1 MSDMS
6 HFGRV
11 AVLLGGLSAE
21 REVSLHS
28 GAAVLRG
35 LQEAG
40 VDAHGV
46 DVGKDILSV
55 LENGH
60 YDRVFNILHGCMGED
75 GVIQG
80 ALELLGIPYTG
91 CGVMASALCMDKL
104 ATKRVWLGA
113 GLPTPEYRMLTED
126 TDFAAVVTELGLPL
140 AVKPVREGSSVGI
153 SKVSTA
159 EQLRPAFELA
169 LKSDPVVMAE
179 QWIVGEEYT
188 VSMLDGEPL
197 PVIRIEPE
205 GEIYDYEAKYLS
217 DNTQYHCPC
226 GLSDADEQAMQ
237 QLAVQAFSAV
247 NGEGW
252 GRVDLMQDEDGRNW
266 LIEVNTNPGMTDHS
280 LVPKAAQQVGMN
292 FSQLVVRILE
302 TTL

>member
-1 MSDMS
+1 MS

-11 AVLLGGLSAE
+11 AVLLGGLNAE
-21 REVSLHS
+21 REVSLNS

-40 VDAHGV
+40 VDAHGI
-46 DVGKDILSV
+46 DVGADIVAV
-55 LENGH
+55 LQAGN
-60 YDRVFNILHGCMGED
+60 YDRVFNILHGRVGED

-104 ATKRVWLGA
+104 MTKRVWLGA
-113 GLPTPEYRMLTED
+113 GLPTPEHRILTEE
-126 TDFAAVVTELGLPL
+126 TDFDAIVAELGLPL

-153 SKVSTA
+153 SKVTRA
-159 EQLRPAFELA
+159 EQLKPAFELA
-169 LKSDPVVMAE
+169 VKSDPVVMAE
-179 QWIVGEEYT
+179 QWIVGGEYT
-188 VSMLDGEPL
+188 VSMLDGEAL

-205 GEIYDYEAKYLS
+205 GDIYDYEAKYLS

-226 GLSDADEQAMQ
+226 GLSADNELAIQ
-237 QLAVQAFSAV
+237 QLAQKAFAALDC
-247 NGEGW
+247 EGW
-252 GRVDLMQDEDGRNW
+252 GRVDLMQGEDGRNW

-280 LVPKAAQQVGMN
+280 LVPKAAKQVGYN

>member
-1 MSDMS
+1 MTDMS

-11 AVLLGGLSAE
+11 AVLLGGLNAE
-21 REVSLHS
+21 REVSLNS

-40 VDAHGV
+40 IDAHGI
-46 DVGKDILSV
+46 DVGKDIIAV
-55 LENGH
+55 LQAGN
-60 YDRVFNILHGCMGED
+60 YDRVFNILHGSVGED

-80 ALELLGIPYTG
+80 ALELLGLPYTG
-91 CGVMASALCMDKL
+91 CGVMASAVCMDKL
-104 ATKRVWLGA
+104 ITKQIWLGA
-113 GLPTPEYRMLTED
+113 GLPTPEHRILTED
-126 TDFAAVVTELGLPL
+126 TDFDTIVTELGLPL

-153 SKVSTA
+153 TKVVRS
-159 EQLRPAFELA
+159 EQLKSAFELA
-169 LKSDPVVMAE
+169 LRSDPVVMAE
-179 QWIVGEEYT
+179 QWIVGDEYT
-188 VSMLDGEPL
+188 VSMLDGEAL
-197 PVIRIEPE
+197 PAIRIEPE
-205 GEIYDYEAKYLS
+205 GEIYDYVAKYLS

-226 GLSDADEQAMQ
+226 GLNTDAEQAMQ
-237 QLAVQAFSAV
+237 QLARSAFAAV

-252 GRVDLMQDEDGRNW
+252 GRVDLMRDGDGRNW

-280 LVPKAAQQVGMN
+280 LVPKAAARVGYS

>member
-1 MSDMS
+1 MSR
-6 HFGRV
+6 FGRV
-11 AVLLGGLSAE
+11 AVLLGGLNAE
-21 REVSLHS
+21 REVSLNS

-40 VDAHGV
+40 VDAHGI
-46 DVGKDILSV
+46 DVGADIIAV
-55 LENGH
+55 LQAGN
-60 YDRVFNILHGCMGED
+60 YDRVFNILHGRVGED

-104 ATKRVWLGA
+104 MTKRVWLGA
-113 GLPTPEYRMLTED
+113 GLPTPEHRILTEE
-126 TDFAAVVTELGLPL
+126 TDFDAIVAELGLPL

-153 SKVSTA
+153 SKVTRA
-159 EQLRPAFELA
+159 EQLKPAFELA
-169 LKSDPVVMAE
+169 VKSDPVVMAE
-179 QWIVGEEYT
+179 QWIVGGEYT
-188 VSMLDGEPL
+188 VSMLDGEAL

-205 GEIYDYEAKYLS
+205 GDIYDYEAKYLS

-226 GLSDADEQAMQ
+226 GLSADNELAIQ
-237 QLAVQAFSAV
+237 QLAQKAFAALDC
-247 NGEGW
+247 EGW
-252 GRVDLMQDEDGRNW
+252 GRVDLMQGEDGRNW

-280 LVPKAAQQVGMN
+280 LVPKAAKQVGYN

>member
-6 HFGRV
+6 RFGRV
-11 AVLLGGLSAE
+11 AVLYGGLNAE
-21 REVSLHS
+21 REVSLNS
-28 GAAVLRG
+28 GAAVLKG

-40 VDAHGV
+40 VDAHGI
-46 DVGKDILSV
+46 DVGEDIVTV
-55 LENGH
+55 LQAGN
-60 YDRVFNILHGCMGED
+60 YDRVFNILHGRMGED

-91 CGVMASALCMDKL
+91 CGVMASAVCMDKL
-104 ATKRVWLGA
+104 TTKRVWLGA
-113 GLPTPEYRMLTED
+113 GLPTPEHRILTEK
-126 TDFAAVVTELGLPL
+126 TDFDAIVAELGLPL

-153 SKVSTA
+153 SKVTRA
-159 EQLRPAFELA
+159 EQLKPAFELA
-169 LKSDPVVMAE
+169 VKSDPVVMAE
-179 QWIVGEEYT
+179 QWIVGGEYT
-188 VSMLDGEPL
+188 VSMLDGEAL

-226 GLSDADEQAMQ
+226 GLSADDELAMQ
-237 QLAVQAFSAV
+237 QLAQQAFAAV

-252 GRVDLMQDEDGRNW
+252 GRVDLMRGEDGRNW

-280 LVPKAAQQVGMN
+280 LVPKAAKQVGYS
-292 FSQLVVRILE
+292 FSRLVVRILE

>member
-6 HFGRV
+6 RFGRV
-11 AVLLGGLSAE
+11 AVLLGGLNAE
-21 REVSLHS
+21 REVSLNS

-40 VDAHGV
+40 VDAHGI
-46 DVGKDILSV
+46 DVGEDIIAV
-55 LENGH
+55 LQSGN
-60 YDRVFNILHGCMGED
+60 YDRVFNILHGRVGED

-104 ATKRVWLGA
+104 MTKRVWLGA
-113 GLPTPEYRMLTED
+113 GLPTPEHRILTEE
-126 TDFAAVVTELGLPL
+126 TDFDAIVAELGLPL

-153 SKVSTA
+153 SKVTRA
-159 EQLRPAFELA
+159 EQLKPAFELA
-169 LKSDPVVMAE
+169 VKSDPVVMAE
-179 QWIVGEEYT
+179 QWIVGDEYT
-188 VSMLDGEPL
+188 VSMLDGEAL

-205 GEIYDYEAKYLS
+205 GDIYDYEAKYLS

-226 GLSDADEQAMQ
+226 GLSAGDELTMQ
-237 QLAVQAFSAV
+237 QLAQKAFAALD
-247 NGEGW
+247 GESW
-252 GRVDLMQDEDGRNW
+252 GRVDLMRGEDGRNW

-280 LVPKAAQQVGMN
+280 LVPKAAKQVGYN

>member
-1 MSDMS
+1 MTDMS
-6 HFGRV
+6 RFGRV

-21 REVSLHS
+21 REVSLNS
-28 GAAVLRG
+28 GAAVLKG

-46 DVGKDILSV
+46 DVGEDIISV
-55 LENGH
+55 LQNGN
-60 YDRVFNILHGCMGED
+60 YDRVFNILHGRGGED

-80 ALELLGIPYTG
+80 ALELMGIPYTG
-91 CGVMASALCMDKL
+91 CGVMASAVCMDKL
-104 ATKRVWLGA
+104 TTKRIWLGA
-113 GLPTPEYRMLTED
+113 GLPTPDHRILTEN
-126 TDFAAVVTELGLPL
+126 TDFDAVVAELGLPL

-159 EQLRPAFELA
+159 EQLKPAFELA

-179 QWIVGEEYT
+179 QWIVGKEYT
-188 VSMLDGEPL
+188 VGMLDGEAL

-205 GEIYDYEAKYLS
+205 GEIYDYEAKYVS

-226 GLSDADEQAMQ
+226 GLAAEDEQAMQ
-237 QLAVQAFSAV
+237 QLAVQAFAAV

-252 GRVDLMQDEDGRNW
+252 GRVDLMRGEDGRNW

-280 LVPKAAQQVGMN
+280 LVPKAAAQTGLG
-292 FSQLVVRILE
+292 FSQLVLRILE

>member
-6 HFGRV
+6 RFGRV
-11 AVLLGGLSAE
+11 AVLYGGLNAE
-21 REVSLHS
+21 REVSLNS
-28 GAAVLRG
+28 GAAVLKG

-40 VDAHGV
+40 VDAHGI
-46 DVGKDILSV
+46 DVGEDIVTV
-55 LENGH
+55 LQAGN
-60 YDRVFNILHGCMGED
+60 YDRVFNILHGRMGED

-91 CGVMASALCMDKL
+91 CGVMASAVCMDKL
-104 ATKRVWLGA
+104 TTKRVWLGA
-113 GLPTPEYRMLTED
+113 GLPTPEHRILTEK
-126 TDFAAVVTELGLPL
+126 TDFDAIVAELGLPL

-153 SKVSTA
+153 SKVTRA
-159 EQLRPAFELA
+159 EQLKPAFELA
-169 LKSDPVVMAE
+169 VKSDPVVMAE
-179 QWIVGEEYT
+179 QWIVGGEYT
-188 VSMLDGEPL
+188 VSMLDGEAL

-226 GLSDADEQAMQ
+226 GLSAEDELAMQ
-237 QLAVQAFSAV
+237 QLAQQAFAAV

-252 GRVDLMQDEDGRNW
+252 GRVDLMRGEDGRNW

-280 LVPKAAQQVGMN
+280 LVPKAAKQVGYS
-292 FSQLVVRILE
+292 FSRLVVRILE